1 MFGCMFILWR
11 WKFMPIK
18 SQQMSPRQ
26 LDGVIF
32 VAKSFRW
39 EQLGWE
45 TFFGLSMCLDI
56 DNF

>member
-1 MFGCMFILWR
+1 MFILWR

-45 TFFGLSMCLDI
+45 TFFGLKHVS
-56 DNF
+56 